1 MWVGFWAVDFV
12 PSPKSQLQP
21 TTLPPGSLLA
31 SVKAHARPVQLAVND
46 ATGGGLVV
54 APSVTLCD
62 VEPLP
67 PLLSVTVRLTVYVPL
82 AV

>member
-1 MWVGFWAVDFV
+1 MPEARIESGQRHSADLVF
-12 PSPKSQLQP
+12 
-21 TTLPPGSLLA
+21 SLLA